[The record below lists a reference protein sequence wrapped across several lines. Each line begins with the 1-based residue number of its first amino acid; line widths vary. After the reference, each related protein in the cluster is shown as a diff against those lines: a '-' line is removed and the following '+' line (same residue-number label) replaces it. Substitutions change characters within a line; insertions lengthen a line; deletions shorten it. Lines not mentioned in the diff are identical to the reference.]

1 MSTDQK
7 NKQRITMA
15 LSGMCKGATKQ
26 EEAYTDNKDVDG
38 FVRVSL
44 GAAAEQI
51 DLGEDEDEDIAGSG
65 AEQKDEMMEDSSWLD
80 LEEDFPELEGVEAPD
95 DEMTALLNSTGDL
108 GDVELDDLMEIE
120 RDFPEEREFPEESA
134 ATRQCINGD
143 NEHSVYRNDDVPISP
158 PDRPATPTFPPG
170 LFFNDDDQALV
181 PVVSHRPSKDPE
193 FEDAGRYF
201 IDDLNDEPHIVEDGK
216 NEEGDVGDDR
226 VADGSVRFSEAVQT
240 RAEWKL
246 IYDPILGKYR
256 AKSGSNLRFCWTIR
270 YSL

>member
-7 NKQRITMA
+7 NKERITMT
-15 LSGMCKGATKQ
+15 LSDA
-26 EEAYTDNKDVDG
+26 DG

-80 LEEDFPELEGVEAPD
+80 LEEEFPELEGVEAPD
-95 DEMTALLNSTGDL
+95 DDGMTALLNSTSDL

-120 RDFPEEREFPEESA
+120 REFPEEGA
-134 ATRQCINGD
+134 ATRPCVNGD
-143 NEHSVYRNDDVPISP
+143 NAHSVYRSDDDVSRSP

-170 LFFNDDDQALV
+170 LFFNDDDQAPA
-181 PVVSHRPSKDPE
+181 PVVSHRPSHPD
-193 FEDAGRYF
+193 FEVAGRYL
-201 IDDLNDEPHIVEDGK
+201 IDDLNDEPYIVEGG
-216 NEEGDVGDDR
+216 NHEEGVVEDDR

-240 RAEWKL
+240 RAEWEL
-246 IYDPILGKYR
+246 SCDPILGKYR
-256 AKSGSNLRFCWTIR
+256 AKSGSNLRFCWTTR